1 MPILSRRS
9 LLSQSA
15 SLIAL
20 TGCAQAA
27 SGESQPVAQVKMTL
41 AGATNGLVISPRFLG
56 FSYEKSMLSRGLFD
70 PGDTAMIG
78 LLRGLGQGVL
88 RVGGNQVDR
97 TIWHPEGPGG
107 EAAFIAPADIR
118 RFAAFVRATD
128 WQVLYAV
135 NLGAN
140 DPTATAD
147 EVVFASAALG
157 ETLAG
162 IEIGNEPDVFH
173 SNGLRDR
180 SYNYALYSREWQLLA
195 YAIRARTPNVVL
207 TGPASASNVRDF
219 TRPFAHD
226 HGSEINLITQH
237 YYRANGM
244 LASSTVDVLL
254 QPDPNLPAM
263 LRSLAEA
270 AAENHIKG
278 GFRLA
283 EANSYYNGGAP
294 NVSAS
299 FGSALWLLDLLI
311 NLARA
316 GAAGVNLHGGGN
328 GPGYTPIGDNGRV
341 PVEVR
346 PEYVAMRL
354 IAPLSGCT
362 LISAGV
368 DADGLNLGACAV
380 RATTGQTQLLF
391 VNKDRS
397 RAARVQVALAAPT
410 HEAMLMRLVGDS
422 LDSKLGVRLGG
433 SAIAT
438 DGSWRGRPEII
449 PVTAANLAFDLPP
462 ATAVRVELR

>member
-1 MPILSRRS
+1 
-9 LLSQSA
+9 
-15 SLIAL
+15 
-20 TGCAQAA
+20 
-27 SGESQPVAQVKMTL
+27 
-41 AGATNGLVISPRFLG
+41 
-56 FSYEKSMLSRGLFD
+56 
-70 PGDTAMIG
+70 
-78 LLRGLGQGVL
+78 
-88 RVGGNQVDR
+88 
-97 TIWHPEGPGG
+97 
-107 EAAFIAPADIR
+107 
-118 RFAAFVRATD
+118 
-128 WQVLYAV
+128 
-135 NLGAN
+135 
-140 DPTATAD
+140 
-147 EVVFASAALG
+147 
-157 ETLAG
+157 
-162 IEIGNEPDVFH
+162 
-173 SNGLRDR
+173 
-180 SYNYALYSREWQLLA
+180 
-195 YAIRARTPNVVL
+195 
-207 TGPASASNVRDF
+207 
-219 TRPFAHD
+219 
-226 HGSEINLITQH
+226 
-237 YYRANGM
+237 
-244 LASSTVDVLL
+244 L

-410 HEAMLMRLVGDS
+410 REAMLMRLVGDS